1 MIAMAYPNMA
11 KLFLS
16 YSPNGRPCPIPN
28 ASIRIEES
36 KYRHMSISPWKIAA
50 VPFAGIALRP
60 ANELSRQ
67 LGERREAPGWY
78 AAAALY
84 LCEFLDTC
92 KRYATLAD
100 DARPAATQPARP
112 KGERTTFHPL
122 LSAFITLPPPL
133 GPFAAGRLSETT
145 FGARALACL
154 PGSRGERARRRFMSE
169 GSTHTT
175 ALALR
180 L

>member
-1 MIAMAYPNMA
+1 MKRRVTVG
-11 KLFLS
+11 KLRLLDTTDDCYGISKHGTTFFELFS
-16 YSPNGRPCPIPN
+16 KWETMPN

-67 LGERREAPGWY
+67 LGERREVPGWY

-84 LCEFLDTC
+84 LREFLDTC

-133 GPFAAGRLSETT
+133 GPFAAGRLSGTT
-145 FGARALACL
+145 FGARAR
-154 PGSRGERARRRFMSE
+154 SAR
-169 GSTHTT
+169 
-175 ALALR
+175 LR
-180 L
+180 